1 MVLGLMSI
9 RCKLV
14 GSMQW
19 AWLKVHP
26 VVVFRTWSC
35 ITPDVD
41 VWIRY
46 SWGDKGDILITS
58 IPSKRL
64 RLLFCKVLHCIVTD
78 TAIVLSIILIMTL
91 HRQAISRSKNS
102 HCWIFSRTWPTE
114 FHVLHGT
121 FDRWSRYYSSMA
133 SHRAA
138 HPSWEVVFDYILFI
152 KHSRRDMP

>member
-64 RLLFCKVLHCIVTD
+64 WLPSCVVLHCIVTD
-78 TAIVLSIILIMTL
+78 TAVVLSIILIMTL
-91 HRQAISRSKNS
+91 HQQAISRSKNS
-102 HCWIFSRTWPTE
+102 HCWFSLDHCIQSFTWCMV
-114 FHVLHGT
+114 HL
-121 FDRWSRYYSSMA
+121 DRWSRHYSSMA